1 VDKQIGQSYQQSPVI
16 ALEERVR
23 VLEDRVA
30 ALSEVIRVLAHGL
43 VEPPTAEPGQ
53 RSVAEAARRA
63 YDLLLVAEA
72 RTRGSGASSGDA
84 AT

>member
-1 VDKQIGQSYQQSPVI
+1 MDKQIGQRYQQSSVI

-43 VEPPTAEPGQ
+43 EEPPTAEPGQ
-53 RSVAEAARRA
+53 RPAAEAARRA
-63 YDLLLVAEA
+63 YDLLLAAEL
-72 RTRGSGASSGDA
+72 RTRVSGASSDDA
-84 AT
+84 AP